1 MINDKKIEEAA
12 RYYCNN
18 RYPASQDAPFI
29 AEGFRLGAKWAVNE
43 LLKDL
48 WHPASEEPRKDVS
61 IIVETHNDKNMFYSN
76 MKKYIGTKVVNA
88 TPAWRVDGKVYLK
101 DDAVPKSMNR
111 EDGYKV
117 VYEDGYE
124 SWSPKDV
131 FEKAYRE
138 VGSVNFG
145 GAIDLLKAG
154 LAVRRKGWNGKGLFI
169 VKHVPSHITSDIIPN
184 MQSLPQSAK
193 SILMSRENPH
203 IDYTNQMLI
212 INPDGRADSWVPSV
226 SDVFEE
232 DWEVVTE

>member
-1 MINDKKIEEAA
+1 
-12 RYYCNN
+12 
-18 RYPASQDAPFI
+18 
-29 AEGFRLGAKWAVNE
+29 
-43 LLKDL
+43 
-48 WHPASEEPRKDVS
+48 
-61 IIVETHNDKNMFYSN
+61 

-117 VYEDGYE
+117 VYEGGYE

-154 LAVRRKGWNGKGLFI
+154 LAVRLRYEDIKSAINMTQVFAGGKKKRI
-169 VKHVPSHITSDIIPN
+169 
-184 MQSLPQSAK
+184 
-193 SILMSRENPH
+193 
-203 IDYTNQMLI
+203 
-212 INPDGRADSWVPSV
+212 
-226 SDVFEE
+226 
-232 DWEVVTE
+232 